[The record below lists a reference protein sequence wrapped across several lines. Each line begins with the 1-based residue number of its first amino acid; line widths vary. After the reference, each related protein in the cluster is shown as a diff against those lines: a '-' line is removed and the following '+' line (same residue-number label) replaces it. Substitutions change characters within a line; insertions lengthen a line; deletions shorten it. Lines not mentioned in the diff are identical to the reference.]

1 MKRAFWT
8 SCLAGAALAL
18 GLASASADELVLKF
32 VTLDNPDAHHN
43 VRIQHPWAARINQ
56 QAHGLFRIQVFDGSS
71 IANQLNVYNRVL
83 DDVAQIGWGLPDL
96 ATGKF
101 KLTQVVELP
110 YLTSSS
116 EEASVA
122 FWRLYKTGLLDSD
135 FDQIVPLKLIVFPQ
149 SGEQFREKPA
159 TLDNLNG
166 LKVVVGSKITSEV
179 AAALGGAPLAFP
191 INQYY
196 EVLQRGT
203 ADVVQIGWTAFQP
216 FKLAE
221 VTKYHLDVPL
231 GSAPGYVFMAKKKFD
246 SLPPAVQKILM
257 ANAGEKESRAI
268 RQILGRGEQ
277 RMARENGQATRPHAA
292 EADARAGQGLA
303 RPRRGGHERLGQEP
317 ARRREA
323 ARDLPQDS
331 RRCEGGEVVCV
342 SVSLSALEGGE
353 GRVRWVNF
361 R

>member
-1 MKRAFWT
+1 MKRVLRT
-8 SCLAGAALAL
+8 VCLAVIALIA
-18 GLASASADELVLKF
+18 GLASASAAELVLKF

-43 VRIQHPWAARINQ
+43 VRIQHPWAERLNQ
-56 QAHGLFRIQVFDGSS
+56 QAHGLFRVQVFDGSS
-71 IANQLNVYNRVL
+71 IANQLNVYNRVQ

-110 YLTSSS
+110 YLTNSS
-116 EEASVA
+116 EEASTA

-135 FDQIVPLKLIVFPQ
+135 FDQVVPLKLIVFPQ
-149 SGEQFREKPA
+149 SGEQFRERPA

-166 LKVVVGSKITSEV
+166 LKIVVGSKITSEV

-203 ADVVQIGWTAFQP
+203 ADVVQVGWTAFQP

-246 SLPPAVQKILM
+246 SLPPEVQKILL
-257 ANAGEKESRAI
+257 ANAGEKESRDFGKFWDDVNREWRDSTA
-268 RQILGRGEQ
+268 RLPGHTLLKLTPEQNKAGHDRVETVANDWAKSQPGGEKLLATYKQIL
-277 RMARENGQATRPHAA
+277 
-292 EADARAGQGLA
+292 ADVRAGK
-303 RPRRGGHERLGQEP
+303 
-317 ARRREA
+317 
-323 ARDLPQDS
+323 
-331 RRCEGGEVVCV
+331 
-342 SVSLSALEGGE
+342 
-353 GRVRWVNF
+353 
-361 R
+361 

>member
-1 MKRAFWT
+1 MGMKRAIWT
-8 SCLAGAALAL
+8 TCLAAVLVVAGVAA
-18 GLASASADELVLKF
+18 ASADDLVLKF

-43 VRIQHPWAARINQ
+43 VRIHHPWAERINQ
-56 QAHGLFRIQVFDGSS
+56 QAHGLFRIQVFDGAS
-71 IANQLNVYNRVL
+71 IANQLNVYNRVQ
-83 DDVAQIGWGLPDL
+83 DDVAQIAWGLPDL

-110 YLTSSS
+110 YLTNSS

-149 SGEQFREKPA
+149 SGEQFREKPP

-166 LKVVVGSKITSEV
+166 LKIVVGSKITADV
-179 AAALGGAPLAFP
+179 ATALGGAPLAFP

-203 ADVVQIGWTAFQP
+203 ADVVQVGWTAFQP

-246 SLPPAVQKILM
+246 SLPADVQKILM
-257 ANAGEKESRAI
+257 ANAGEDESRQFGKFWDDVNREWRDSTAKLPGHTLLKLTPEQDKAWHDRVETVTNAWAKSQPGDEKLLATY
-268 RQILGRGEQ
+268 RQIL
-277 RMARENGQATRPHAA
+277 
-292 EADARAGQGLA
+292 ADVRAGK
-303 RPRRGGHERLGQEP
+303 
-317 ARRREA
+317 
-323 ARDLPQDS
+323 
-331 RRCEGGEVVCV
+331 
-342 SVSLSALEGGE
+342 
-353 GRVRWVNF
+353 
-361 R
+361 

>member
-8 SCLAGAALAL
+8 SCLAAAALAC

-43 VRIQHPWAARINQ
+43 VRIQHPWAERLNQ
-56 QAHGLFRIQVFDGSS
+56 QAHGLFRVQVFDGSS

-110 YLTSSS
+110 YLTSHS

-203 ADVVQIGWTAFQP
+203 ADVVQVGWTAFQP

-246 SLPPAVQKILM
+246 SLPPEVQKILM
-257 ANAGEKESRAI
+257 ANAGEKESRDFGKFWDSVNDEWREKTGKLPGHTLLKLTPAQDKAWHDRVETVTNAWAKSTPGGEKLLATY
-268 RQILGRGEQ
+268 RQILS
-277 RMARENGQATRPHAA
+277 
-292 EADARAGQGLA
+292 DVRAGK
-303 RPRRGGHERLGQEP
+303 
-317 ARRREA
+317 
-323 ARDLPQDS
+323 
-331 RRCEGGEVVCV
+331 
-342 SVSLSALEGGE
+342 
-353 GRVRWVNF
+353 
-361 R
+361 

>member
-1 MKRAFWT
+1 MGMKRAFWAT
-8 SCLAGAALAL
+8 CLAATFIVACATV
-18 GLASASADELVLKF
+18 ASADDLLLKF

-43 VRIQHPWAARINQ
+43 VRVQHPWAERINQ
-56 QAHGLFRIQVFDGSS
+56 QAHGLFRIQIFDGSS

-83 DDVAQIGWGLPDL
+83 DDVVQIAWGLPDL

-110 YLTSSS
+110 YLTNNS

-135 FDQIVPLKLIVFPQ
+135 FDQIVPLKLIIFPQ
-149 SGEQFREKPA
+149 SGMQFREKPA

-166 LKVVVGSKITSEV
+166 LKIVVGSKITSEV

-203 ADVVQIGWTAFQP
+203 ADAVQIGWTAFQP

-246 SLPPAVQKILM
+246 SLPPEAQKILM
-257 ANAGEKESRAI
+257 ANAGEQESRQFGKFWDDVNNEWRDATLKLPGHTALKLTPAQDKAWHERVETVANDWAKSQPGGEKLLATY
-268 RQILGRGEQ
+268 RQIL
-277 RMARENGQATRPHAA
+277 
-292 EADARAGQGLA
+292 ADVRAGK
-303 RPRRGGHERLGQEP
+303 
-317 ARRREA
+317 
-323 ARDLPQDS
+323 
-331 RRCEGGEVVCV
+331 
-342 SVSLSALEGGE
+342 
-353 GRVRWVNF
+353 
-361 R
+361 

>member
-1 MKRAFWT
+1 
-8 SCLAGAALAL
+8 
-18 GLASASADELVLKF
+18 V
-32 VTLDNPDAHHN
+32 V
-43 VRIQHPWAARINQ
+43 Q
-56 QAHGLFRIQVFDGSS
+56 
-71 IANQLNVYNRVL
+71 IA
-83 DDVAQIGWGLPDL
+83 WGLPDL

-110 YLTSSS
+110 YLTNSS

-135 FDQIVPLKLIVFPQ
+135 FDQIVPLKLIIFPQ
-149 SGEQFREKPA
+149 SGVQFREKPA

-166 LKVVVGSKITSEV
+166 LKIVVGSKITSEV

-203 ADVVQIGWTAFQP
+203 ADAVQIGWTAFQP

-246 SLPPAVQKILM
+246 SLPPEVQKILM
-257 ANAGEKESRAI
+257 ANAGEQESRQFGKFWDEVNNEWRDATLKLPGHTALKLTPAQDKAWHA
-268 RQILGRGEQ
+268 RVETVANDWAKSQPGGEKLLATYKQIL
-277 RMARENGQATRPHAA
+277 
-292 EADARAGQGLA
+292 ADVRAGK
-303 RPRRGGHERLGQEP
+303 
-317 ARRREA
+317 
-323 ARDLPQDS
+323 
-331 RRCEGGEVVCV
+331 
-342 SVSLSALEGGE
+342 
-353 GRVRWVNF
+353 
-361 R
+361 